1 MMYEEQALRAQICET
16 GRALLETGLVA
27 RTWGNVSAR
36 VDQTHFLVTPSGLDY
51 LRITPDDLAV
61 CDCESGSW
69 TGQRKPSGE
78 RGVHAAAYRLYP
90 EVQFVIHTHQTYAT
104 ALSLA
109 GYRPGCFTAE
119 ERHALGGVSVA
130 QYALTGTRQLQA
142 AIVNAMAGGAR
153 TILMAH
159 HGALLCA
166 RSQQKAMEMAQTLE
180 QASRRC
186 WQGVLEQ
193 VEPLEPQWLAS
204 LLAKLHHTHPLA
216 RAVQTDALLT
226 HAALARPIRAQ
237 LDDMAQMI
245 GLRIPLA
252 ACSASSIAQALDR
265 HAAVLVPGIGA
276 IVCGKD
282 ADDTEALGQ
291 LADKAAICALHT
303 AALGQDCR
311 LSALDCGLQH
321 LVYQKKYAK
330 QKEASL

>member
-1 MMYEEQALRAQICET
+1 MMYDEQALRAQICET

-69 TGQRKPSGE
+69 TGRRKPSGE

-130 QYALTGTRQLQA
+130 QYALTGTKQLQT

-166 RSQQKAMEMAQTLE
+166 RSQQEAMQMAQTLE

-186 WQGVLEQ
+186 WQGVLEAVQ
-193 VEPLEPQWLAS
+193 PLEPQKLAS
-204 LLAKLHHTHPLA
+204 LLTKLHHTHPLA
-216 RAVQTDALLT
+216 QAVQTDALLT
-226 HAALARPIRAQ
+226 HAALARSIRAQ

-252 ACSASSIAQALDR
+252 ACSASSVAQALSK
-265 HAAVLVPGIGA
+265 HAAVLVPGVGA

-303 AALGQDCR
+303 AALGQSCR